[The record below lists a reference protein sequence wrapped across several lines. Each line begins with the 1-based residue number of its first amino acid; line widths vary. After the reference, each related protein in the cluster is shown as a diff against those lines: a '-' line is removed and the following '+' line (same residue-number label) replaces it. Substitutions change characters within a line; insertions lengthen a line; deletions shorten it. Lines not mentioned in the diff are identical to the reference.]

1 MMRAEAIHV
10 IYDGHG
16 LFCFNSLGL
25 FQSADGSQDVSQTVN
40 EEPLKKSF
48 L

>member
-16 LFCFNSLGL
+16 LFCIHRLGL
-25 FQSADGSQDVSQTVN
+25 FQFADGRHVVST
-40 EEPLKKSF
+40 P
-48 L
+48 